1 MKAPFLNVI
10 RIVLVLFF
18 LLPAGCAGPGGQG
31 GPSPAAGP
39 AAKTGSLPVPFFPA
53 SAKIAPGGAGKAA
66 LPPEKSPPPEPSGPM
81 VSIDVQN
88 AEIAALFRLLSE
100 AGGVNIALSP
110 DVRGKVSLRLTD
122 VPWHRA
128 LDTALEIN
136 GLGKKVSGP
145 VITVYP
151 LEALKR
157 AEEEDRQRRE
167 AEGRAGQVSIE
178 ARIVEANRNF
188 MEKLG
193 VRWGYGYRDTWD
205 GRDIGL
211 LAGSAPEGTV
221 TTFPGGIGVTDS
233 NVAVNFPPV
242 AGAAAPTLGLIAGS
256 GRFVLD
262 VALSALEAE
271 GAGKILSSPRV
282 TTLDGVKAVIGQ
294 GEEIPYVVR
303 DRDGNYNVEMK
314 NAKLELRVTPKI
326 TADGRICMK
335 VEASNKYADW
345 KRVNVNS
352 ENPPLVASNVES
364 TVVLED
370 GDTIVLGGICR
381 TTETTAESGVPWLS
395 RIPVLGWLFK
405 ARTVVQ
411 DRKELLIFVTPRIVE
426 GAKL

>member
-1 MKAPFLNVI
+1 MSS
-10 RIVLVLFF
+10 RLFSSF
-18 LLPAGCAGPGGQG
+18 FPSAGGVRRSRRAGRAL
-31 GPSPAAGP
+31 PAAGP
-39 AAKTGSLPVPFFPA
+39 AAKTGSLPVPVFPA
-53 SAKIAPGGAGKAA
+53 SAKIAPGRAGKAA
-66 LPPEKSPPPEPSGPM
+66 LPPEKAPPEPSGPM
-81 VSIDVQN
+81 VSIDVQD

-100 AGGVNIALSP
+100 AGGVNIVLSP

-157 AEEEDRQRRE
+157 AEEEDRRRRE

-233 NVAVNFPPV
+233 NVAVNFPRRRGGSPHP
-242 AGAAAPTLGLIAGS
+242 GAH
-256 GRFVLD
+256 
-262 VALSALEAE
+262 
-271 GAGKILSSPRV
+271 
-282 TTLDGVKAVIGQ
+282 
-294 GEEIPYVVR
+294 
-303 DRDGNYNVEMK
+303 
-314 NAKLELRVTPKI
+314 
-326 TADGRICMK
+326 
-335 VEASNKYADW
+335 
-345 KRVNVNS
+345 
-352 ENPPLVASNVES
+352 
-364 TVVLED
+364 
-370 GDTIVLGGICR
+370 
-381 TTETTAESGVPWLS
+381 SGVGPLRS
-395 RIPVLGWLFK
+395 
-405 ARTVVQ
+405 
-411 DRKELLIFVTPRIVE
+411 
-426 GAKL
+426 